1 MQLLAVQ
8 APAPVV
14 DVSASLHLVDAIIIL
29 GYGAMVVAAGLW
41 LSRRASKSLES
52 YFLGGRSLPWY
63 LLGVSN
69 ASGMFDISGTMLMV
83 YWLFVYGLK
92 SVWIPWLWP
101 VFNQIF
107 LMVYL
112 SVWMRRSGVM
122 TGAEW
127 IRFRFGDSRGAQL
140 AHLIVVVFAIVNVI
154 GFLAYGF
161 IGIGKFAATFLPWQL
176 SADEAWNANYYGLII
191 TAVTTIYV
199 VKGGMFSVVFT
210 ELFQFVVMT
219 VACVWV
225 GLIAMQEVSPEMI
238 RSHVPGGWSSLWP
251 SWRLDIDWTGVMNS
265 ANEKIKADGWQLFGP
280 LFAMMLAKGYLQSMA
295 GPAPNYDMQR
305 ILSARSPREAAL
317 MSWFVNV
324 VLLIPRYMLI
334 TGLTALALAFF
345 SDELNSMGAKVDFE
359 LVLPFAMRRFVPIGL
374 FGLLIAALLAAFM
387 STYAATVNAA
397 PAYIVNDIYK
407 RYVNP
412 HASEKTYVW
421 MSYATSLAV
430 VLVGTAFGFLT
441 EQLNDIVKW
450 LTFSLYGGYTAAN
463 VLKWHWWRFNSYGYF
478 WGMLAG
484 ILAASGAWLLEYW
497 ELIGT
502 TIGGWPKEAVTFPAI
517 FAASL
522 AGCIAGSL
530 LTAPDDLEVLK
541 TFYAKTRPWGFW
553 RPIHE
558 LAAADR
564 PGLAPN
570 RDFGRDMV
578 NVAVG
583 IAWQTA
589 LTTVAIYL
597 VLQDW
602 RALSCAVAV
611 VAATS
616 LFLKANWY
624 NKLHDFPQ
632 DGDAAMAGEPAFA
645 ALGAGG
651 AK

>member
-1 MQLLAVQ
+1 MQTPPSQ

-14 DVSASLHLVDAIIIL
+14 DVSASLHAVDATIIAAYVLVI
-29 GYGAMVVAAGLW
+29 VVAGLW
-41 LSRRASKSLES
+41 LSRRAGKDLES
-52 YFLGGRSLPWY
+52 YFLGGRTLPWY
-63 LLGVSN
+63 MLGVSN

-101 VFNQIF
+101 VFNQVF

-176 SADEAWNANYYGLII
+176 HDDPAWNVNLYGLVI
-191 TAVTTIYV
+191 TAITTVYV

-210 ELFQFVVMT
+210 EVFQFLVMT
-219 VACVWV
+219 VGCLWV
-225 GLIAMQEVSPEMI
+225 GAIAMQQTSPEMLAA
-238 RSHVPGGWSSLWP
+238 VLPVGWTDLWP
-251 SWRLDIDWTGVMNS
+251 TWRLNIDWSEVLPA
-265 ANEKIKADGWQLFGP
+265 ANDKIASDGWRMFGALFS
-280 LFAMMLAKGYLQSMA
+280 LMLVKGYLQSMA

-324 VLLIPRYMLI
+324 VLLVPRYMMI
-334 TGLTALALAFF
+334 TGLAVLALVFF
-345 SDELNSMGAKVDFE
+345 KDELNAMGDQVDFE
-359 LVLPFAMRRFVPIGL
+359 LVLPLAMKNFVPVGL

-397 PAYIVNDIYK
+397 PAYIVNDVYK
-407 RYVNP
+407 RYINP
-412 HASEKTYVW
+412 NASERKYVW
-421 MSYATSLAV
+421 MSYATSIAV
-430 VLVGTAFGFLT
+430 VLVGTAFGFMT
-441 EQLNDIVKW
+441 ERLNDIVKW
-450 LTFSLYGGYTAAN
+450 LTFALYGGYTAAN

-484 ILAASGAWLLEYW
+484 MGAAGAMPTLLQKLNPDSSTIW
-497 ELIGT
+497 EL
-502 TIGGWPKEAVTFPAI
+502 PSEVVTFPAI

-522 AGCIAGSL
+522 AGCVIGSL
-530 LTAPDDLEVLK
+530 LTRPDDLDVLK
-541 TFYAKTRPWGFW
+541 NFYLKTRPWGW
-553 RPIHE
+553 WQPIHD
-558 LAAADR
+558 LVAAER

-570 RDFGRDMV
+570 RDFRRDMV
-578 NVAVG
+578 NIVVG

-589 LTTVAIYL
+589 LTAAGIYI

-602 RALSCAVAV
+602 RAVGVCAAV
-611 VAATS
+611 IAATS
-616 LFLKANWY
+616 VFLKFNWY
-624 NKLHDFPQ
+624 DKLHDDP
-632 DGDAAMAGEPAFA
+632 DEI
-645 ALGAGG
+645 ALANASPIPG
-651 AK
+651 